1 MSEPWSN
8 QTRLL
13 LIIIGLV
20 LIAGFIYFT
29 RSLIGPIIV
38 SALLAF
44 LMQPIVGFMNTRLR
58 IENKIAV
65 GSVFLVFILV
75 GLAIPAG
82 FTPFVIRQVTLINR
96 ELRTLQITLEKSL
109 AQIQVMGFSLPTDTL
124 SIDFQTIFSEL
135 LHPEQLVEYVTFA
148 TENVIIV
155 FMILITAYYL
165 LLDWRRLF
173 KWAFNAVPKPLRP
186 DVWRLYERIKVV
198 WQIYLRGQLLLMTI
212 LGVVSGIAA
221 LAIGLPGP
229 LIVGIL
235 AAILALIPSFG
246 TSTTAVIVGVVG
258 LLVGST
264 YLSMSNIWF
273 GILVLILFFGIHF
286 LETYWLR
293 PLIMGQSLH
302 LHPALVIISVIGAL
316 SLGGVLAVLIIVPLL
331 STADI
336 LGTYFYRRILG
347 RDPWAKPVRVE
358 GEEENT
364 AAH

>member
-13 LIIIGLV
+13 LTIISLV
-20 LIAGFIYFT
+20 LLAGFIYFV
-29 RSLIGPIIV
+29 RSLIGPMIV

-44 LMQPIVGFMNTRLR
+44 LLQPIVGFMNTRLR
-58 IENKIAV
+58 IKNKIAV
-65 GSVFLVFILV
+65 GLVFLVFIV
-75 GLAIPAG
+75 VVLAVPAG
-82 FTPFVIRQVTLINR
+82 FTPFVIGQITRINR
-96 ELRTLQITLEKSL
+96 ELSTLQNTLENAL
-109 AQIQVMGFSLPTDTL
+109 AQVQLLGFTIPTDIL
-124 SIDFQTIFSEL
+124 SIDFQTIFTEL
-135 LHPEQLVEYVTFA
+135 LHPDQLIEYISFA
-148 TENVIIV
+148 TENIIIV
-155 FMILITAYYL
+155 FMILITGYYL

-173 KWAFNAVPKPLRP
+173 KWAFNAVPEQLRP

-198 WQIYLRGQLLLMTI
+198 WQIYLRGQLLLMII

-221 LAIGLPGP
+221 FAVGLPGP

-246 TSTTAVIVGVVG
+246 TSTTVVIVVVVA

-264 YLSMSNIWF
+264 FLNVSNIWF
-273 GILVLILFFGIHF
+273 GIIVLIIYVLIH
-286 LETYWLR
+286 LVETYWLR
-293 PLIMGQSLH
+293 PLIMGQSLQ

-331 STADI
+331 STVDI

-347 RDPWAKPVRVE
+347 RDPWAKPARV
-358 GEEENT
+358 GEEEHT
-364 AAH
+364 GTH